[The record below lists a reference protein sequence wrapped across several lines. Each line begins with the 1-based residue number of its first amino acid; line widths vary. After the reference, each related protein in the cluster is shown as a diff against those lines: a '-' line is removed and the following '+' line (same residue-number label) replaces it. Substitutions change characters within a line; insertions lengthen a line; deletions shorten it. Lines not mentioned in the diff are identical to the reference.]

1 MLKLVFAGAVCN
13 VWTKEISENC
23 LFSRQFLPSVSSL
36 KCRLKCSTGRK
47 GFSVFSSGVPHQVVL
62 YLDIMEL
69 LQHIENGRANVF

>member
-23 LFSRQFLPSVSSL
+23 LFSRQFLPFVS
-36 KCRLKCSTGRK
+36 RLKCSTGRK

-62 YLDIMEL
+62 YLDSMEL